1 MVPWVSNEA
10 EAVIALERRCTDV
23 VLVESSC
30 CFNVRVQP
38 KGFEI
43 AADTFFLYLAFCF
56 DSKIIQFV
64 PPGDEVCGPLVA
76 KLPANFLVSA

>member
-1 MVPWVSNEA
+1 MVPRVSNEA

-38 KGFEI
+38 NGFEI
-43 AADTFFLYLAFCF
+43 AADAFFL
-56 DSKIIQFV
+56 
-64 PPGDEVCGPLVA
+64 
-76 KLPANFLVSA
+76 